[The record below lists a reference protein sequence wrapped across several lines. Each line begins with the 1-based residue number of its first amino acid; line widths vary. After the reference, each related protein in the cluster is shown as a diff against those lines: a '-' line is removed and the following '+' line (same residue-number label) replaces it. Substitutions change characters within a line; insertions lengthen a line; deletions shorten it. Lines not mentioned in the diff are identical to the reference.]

1 MAISRKD
8 KRKIASLMQQEVK
21 SSPPTSKAPAWEEVA
36 KLSNPE
42 AWRETMDPELVVGI
56 DDVLEKEIL
65 GKVFE
70 IAPDLTLEE
79 IILLGAHG
87 LKMRTSAGE

>member
-1 MAISRKD
+1 MAVSHKD
-8 KRKIASLMQQEVK
+8 KLKIVALMRREV
-21 SSPPTSKAPAWEEVA
+21 STFPHTSKEPAWETVA
-36 KLSNPE
+36 KLSNPD
-42 AWRETMDPELVVGI
+42 AWGEPMDPELVVGI

-87 LKMRTSAGE
+87 VLDEE